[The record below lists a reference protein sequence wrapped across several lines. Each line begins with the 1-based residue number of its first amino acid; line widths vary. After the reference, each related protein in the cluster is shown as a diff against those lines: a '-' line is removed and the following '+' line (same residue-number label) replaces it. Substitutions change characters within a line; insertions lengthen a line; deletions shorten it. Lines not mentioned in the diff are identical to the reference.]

1 MSKNSYIGVSLW
13 LQPPPNSL
21 LGDALTSTING
32 LKPLFHDAPG
42 FAPHITI
49 TSNIAVSRQNTQ
61 RHVASILDRARAAAA
76 SVDHLDVVVSNI
88 VFNGTQFFKKVY
100 FQAQRRPELLSLAL
114 ISREEFVYL
123 PDLQMKVRQNQA
135 WDESNRPVNSSA
147 PPKTRTELNTISD
160 EQNEKLVQEAAQ
172 HASEWVRNEYDPH
185 VSLVYSGVYPIDEAV
200 QQTIDTRLRD
210 VFGDNYAEKGIG
222 WTGGRLALVNCEGPV
237 EQWTVLGYRDI

>member
-1 MSKNSYIGVSLW
+1 MSKNSHIGVSLW
-13 LQPPPNSL
+13 LMPPPNSL

-76 SVDHLDVVVSNI
+76 SVDHLDVIVTGI

-123 PDLQMKVRQNQA
+123 PELQQRVRQEQTWA
-135 WDESNRPVNSSA
+135 ESNRPRA
-147 PPKTRTELNTISD
+147 AAATEPTAVSP
-160 EQNEKLVQEAAQ
+160 EQNEALVQEAAQ
-172 HASEWVRNEYDPH
+172 RASTWVRNEYDPH
-185 VSLVYSGVYPIDEAV
+185 VSLVYSSIYPIDEAV

-222 WTGGRLALVNCEGPV
+222 WTGGRLALVECEGPV
-237 EQWTVLGYRDI
+237 EQWKVLGYRDI

>member
-1 MSKNSYIGVSLW
+1 MSKNSHIGVSLW
-13 LQPPPNSL
+13 LMPPPNSL

-61 RHVASILDRARAAAA
+61 RHVASILDRACAAAA
-76 SVDHLDVVVSNI
+76 SVDHLDVIVTGI

-100 FQAQRRPELLSLAL
+100 FQVQQRSELLSLAL

-123 PDLQMKVRQNQA
+123 PELQQKARQEQTWA
-135 WDESNRPVNSSA
+135 ESNRPANSQA
-147 PPKTRTELNTISD
+147 PAAPAPVSP
-160 EQNEKLVQEAAQ
+160 EQNEALVQEAAQ
-172 HASEWVRNEYDPH
+172 RASTWVRNDYDPH
-185 VSLVYSGVYPIDEAV
+185 VSLVYSSIYPIDEAV

-222 WTGGRLALVNCEGPV
+222 WTGGRLALVECEGPV
-237 EQWTVLGYRDI
+237 EQWKVLGYRDI